1 MNRREFLWV
10 ATGAAVLGGCRT
22 AGVRDNAALR
32 AAVDGYVAEGLYLG
46 LACASNRGDLYVKGR
61 RTLDEPHLPVTADT
75 LFDLASVGKTHTAA
89 LCALLYA
96 DGRLDVDA
104 PFTKYLPEHVLAKE
118 NCRIT
123 VRDLATHS
131 GGFDNSKPYMTPDA
145 KKMFAELYRK
155 RPVWPR
161 GTRFCYACSNFVY
174 LGLIVERLTG
184 MGLDAAA
191 KKMLW
196 GPLGMTRTTWQT
208 VVDDP
213 NVAEYPP
220 STYGGERPGARKR
233 RIGERNDTCAHLA
246 PCPMGNGANF
256 STAPDM
262 LLFATDLLRRERFP
276 KAYYDLLFAPSF
288 ELRPAVRAVVRRG
301 RAPAQLRLGHDGGEV
316 DVHVLD
322 EDRILRQGHLPHG
335 LDGSG
340 DRRRPRARLRRR
352 RPRQPPRQQAEDDG
366 PAPAPPRP
374 HGVKLLPVRTRKS
387 PMTLL

>member
-1 MNRREFLWV
+1 MKRREFLWM
-10 ATGAAVLGGCRT
+10 AAGTSGAAVLGGCRT
-22 AGVRDNAALR
+22 ASVRDNAALR

-46 LACASNRGDLYVKGR
+46 LACASNRGDLYVKGK
-61 RTLDEPHLPVTADT
+61 RTLDEPRLPVTADT

-184 MGLDAAA
+184 MDLDAAA

-196 GPLGMTRTTWQT
+196 GPLGMKRTTWQT
-208 VVDDP
+208 VVGDP
-213 NVAEYPP
+213 TSRSIRRLRTAANVRGRGSGGSASATTRARTSRRVRWATARTSPRCPTCSFSRPTSSAANASPRRTTTCCSRRP
-220 STYGGERPGARKR
+220 STGTGTGAASA
-233 RIGERNDTCAHLA
+233 GT
-246 PCPMGNGANF
+246 
-256 STAPDM
+256 
-262 LLFATDLLRRERFP
+262 
-276 KAYYDLLFAPSF
+276 
-288 ELRPAVRAVVRRG
+288 
-301 RAPAQLRLGHDGGEV
+301 
-316 DVHVLD
+316 
-322 EDRILRQGHLPHG
+322 
-335 LDGSG
+335 
-340 DRRRPRARLRRR
+340 
-352 RPRQPPRQQAEDDG
+352 
-366 PAPAPPRP
+366 
-374 HGVKLLPVRTRKS
+374 
-387 PMTLL
+387 